1 MKRSNLVMIIFF
13 SVSILCLASTTA
25 SASFYYN
32 YTGNL
37 YTTAG
42 GVFNTTAMR
51 ITGYIEV
58 GSAFAPNMSFQNITP
73 LSYEFSDGVRTFTV
87 VSSYSNK
94 DIRFSTDDQGNID
107 WWSIWFRNE
116 YGGYWDGIYTAY
128 NSVQGC
134 WDDGQYYDSN
144 FETLLGSFN
153 NNNLGTWT
161 EGTPV
166 PLPGAL
172 CLLGSGI
179 MALVGFR
186 KKFRNR

>member
-42 GVFNTTAMR
+42 GVFNITDMR

-58 GSAFAPNMSFQNITP
+58 ESAFDRNMPFQNITP

-87 VSSYSNK
+87 GSSYSNK
-94 DIRFSTDDQGNID
+94 DIQFSTDGQGNID
-107 WWSIWFRNE
+107 WWGIWFRNE
-116 YGGYWDGIYTAY
+116 DGGHWDGIYSAY
-128 NSVQGC
+128 NSVQGA

-144 FETLLGSFN
+144 FENLLGSFN
-153 NNNLGTWT
+153 NNNPGTWT

-172 CLLGSGI
+172 WLLGSGI